1 LRSIP
6 AQWTTTW
13 LVNADRTKPTL
24 PERLERRGLLLELLN
39 LVGEDLN
46 QLLELLKLLRH
57 ELEQLLK
64 LEKLLLLHI
73 LEPLQLL
80 ELLRYELQ
88 PLRELLRLRRCRLS
102 RSNAEWGDLL
112 LAVWLLL
119 RQAKRM
125 GKRRLLLVHVGI
137 PNPECRSVHF
147 SSSGALLS
155 KFLIGRRTAHDRGVS
170 DVARV

>member
-1 LRSIP
+1 
-6 AQWTTTW
+6 
-13 LVNADRTKPTL
+13 
-24 PERLERRGLLLELLN
+24 LLLELLN

-46 QLLELLKLLRH
+46 QLLELLELLRH

-64 LEKLLLLHI
+64 LEKLLLLQI

-88 PLRELLRLRRCRLS
+88 PLRELLRLRQWRL
-102 RSNAEWGDLL
+102 RRRDAEWSVLL

-119 RQAKRM
+119 RKAKRM
-125 GKRRLLLVHVGI
+125 GKRRLLRVQVGI
-137 PNPECRSVHF
+137 PNPECRSVHV

-155 KFLIGRRTAHDRGVS
+155 S
-170 DVARV
+170 S